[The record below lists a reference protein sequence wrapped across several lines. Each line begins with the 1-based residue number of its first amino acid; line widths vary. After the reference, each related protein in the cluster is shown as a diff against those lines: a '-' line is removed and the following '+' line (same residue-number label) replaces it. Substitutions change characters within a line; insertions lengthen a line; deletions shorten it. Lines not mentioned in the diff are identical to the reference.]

1 MLEGKSEK
9 KKKQKESS
17 RLAKV
22 LCMRKWK
29 GR

>member
-1 MLEGKSEK
+1 MLEGKSE